1 MYSLLHPAMCVE
13 MSGKWFNTQFEVS
26 YRVLAIFILNLN
38 CFSTVKVPLCK
49 LPKKLVS
56 SYPLRVGYSAVW
68 ARPANLEKNVDCV
81 QVQVLS
87 LLQLD
92 VKKFYICFS
101 IWISLR
107 SVRGGG
113 LGVKSTVCYQ
123 GGGGIILSFKFIPIL
138 ILSIHLIGSENQYS
152 KHKFFLYNGCLC
164 YCCNWASK

>member
-1 MYSLLHPAMCVE
+1 MQSEL
-13 MSGKWFNTQFEVS
+13 
-26 YRVLAIFILNLN
+26 
-38 CFSTVKVPLCK
+38 
-49 LPKKLVS
+49 
-56 SYPLRVGYSAVW
+56 
-68 ARPANLEKNVDCV
+68 RPANLEKNVDCV

-123 GGGGIILSFKFIPIL
+123 GAQFFRSNLSQSLFFQFI
-138 ILSIHLIGSENQYS
+138 
-152 KHKFFLYNGCLC
+152 
-164 YCCNWASK
+164 

>member
-1 MYSLLHPAMCVE
+1 MQSEL
-13 MSGKWFNTQFEVS
+13 
-26 YRVLAIFILNLN
+26 
-38 CFSTVKVPLCK
+38 
-49 LPKKLVS
+49 
-56 SYPLRVGYSAVW
+56 
-68 ARPANLEKNVDCV
+68 RPANLEKNVDCV

-113 LGVKSTVCYQ
+113 LGVESTVCYH

-152 KHKFFLYNGCLC
+152 KNKFFL
-164 YCCNWASK
+164 WIPRDDKTTP

>member
-1 MYSLLHPAMCVE
+1 MQSEL
-13 MSGKWFNTQFEVS
+13 
-26 YRVLAIFILNLN
+26 
-38 CFSTVKVPLCK
+38 
-49 LPKKLVS
+49 
-56 SYPLRVGYSAVW
+56 
-68 ARPANLEKNVDCV
+68 RPANLEKNVDCV

-113 LGVKSTVCYQ
+113 LGVESTVCYH

-152 KHKFFLYNGCLC
+152 KNKFFL
-164 YCCNWASK
+164 